1 MIIILIYF
9 PENDCIDNH
18 FQLYSFQFSCKL
30 IFTKILRKID
40 RGVLNVRHIGYI
52 GLDIQ
57 FARLWQTDLDRG
69 LVFINMYDL
78 PQVELSGFTGLIITN
93 YVDEQFMVKHKAL
106 FEDYLEKGGV
116 IFSFAEMDESYLPNA
131 PIWQRSPIA
140 IKDRIIKIADPT
152 YPLFEGI
159 SEHDLNYRDG
169 VKGFFTRGYFK
180 ELPKGA
186 EVIVEDNQ
194 GAPIMYV
201 DRTSTNGVI
210 INGAG
215 TDLYQMYR
223 IEETSAYRLTDQIL
237 AIIRM
242 EAAHV

>member
-1 MIIILIYF
+1 MSY
-9 PENDCIDNH
+9 
-18 FQLYSFQFSCKL
+18 
-30 IFTKILRKID
+30 
-40 RGVLNVRHIGYI
+40 IGYI

-57 FARLWQTDLDRG
+57 FARLWQKDLDRG
-69 LVFINMYDL
+69 LIFIDMYDL
-78 PQVELSGFTGLIITN
+78 PQVELAGFTGLIITN

-106 FEDYLEKGGV
+106 FEAYLDQGGV

-131 PIWQRSPIA
+131 PIWHRSPTA
-140 IKDRIIKIADPT
+140 IKDREIKIVDPT
-152 YPLFEGI
+152 YPLFDGI
-159 SEHDLNYRDG
+159 DEYDLNYRDG

-180 ELPKGA
+180 ELPAGA
-186 EVIVEDNQ
+186 QVIVEDEL

-223 IEETSAYRLTDQIL
+223 IETSSAFRLTDQIP
-237 AIIRM
+237 AIIRK
-242 EAAHV
+242 EATARV